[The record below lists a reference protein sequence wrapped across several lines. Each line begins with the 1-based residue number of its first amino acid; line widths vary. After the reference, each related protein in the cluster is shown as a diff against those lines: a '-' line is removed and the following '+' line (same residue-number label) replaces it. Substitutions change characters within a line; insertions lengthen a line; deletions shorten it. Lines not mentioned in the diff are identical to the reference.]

1 MSLPPTETLER
12 LAAAGIQLLPTSDI
26 ATHYVFERGGFVA
39 MVERLDHGF
48 GTIGSP
54 GLLTEWGFAALV
66 WRQGKPWF
74 VAKAHEYP
82 AKDEQVE
89 EARRF
94 AADLEAALR

>member
-1 MSLPPTETLER
+1 VSLPPTETVER
-12 LAAAGIQLLPTSDI
+12 LAAAGIQLLPTSEI

-39 MVERLDHGF
+39 MVERLGDGF
-48 GTIGSP
+48 GTVGSP
-54 GLLTEWGFAALV
+54 GLLTERGFAALV

-74 VAKAHEYP
+74 VAKGHEYP

-89 EARRF
+89 EVRRL